1 MPPRNQ
7 GSFDKSLFGDD
18 NPMFEP
24 ISPTSEKLQ
33 PQIMRDPAA
42 ITQFVTGGKAMIT
55 LTSEKTQ
62 ARFTYRVSK
71 IPDTE
76 NKYFVGVMTSKSNE
90 DTFTYIGLL
99 EGNNF
104 RRTAKSK
111 LLENS
116 PPVKGF
122 RYFCEHVL
130 EQGKVPEQLSIRHEG
145 LCGACGK
152 PLTVPE
158 SIDRGFGP
166 ECWGKVG
173 GDE

>member
-1 MPPRNQ
+1 MAGKGQ
-7 GSFDKSLFGDD
+7 GEFDRSLFGDD
-18 NPMFEP
+18 FEP
-24 ISPTSEKLQ
+24 GSLSSGNLH
-33 PQIMRDPAA
+33 PQIMRDPSA
-42 ITQFVTGGKAMIT
+42 ITKFVTGGKAMIT

-76 NKYFVGVMTSKSNE
+76 DKYFVGVMTSKSNE
-90 DTFTYIGLL
+90 DAFTYIGLL
-99 EGNNF
+99 EGNYF

-111 LLENS
+111 LPENS
-116 PPVKGF
+116 PAVKGF

-130 EQGKVPEQLSIRHEG
+130 VEGKVPEQLSVRHEG
-145 LCGACGK
+145 RCGRCSK

-166 ECWGKVG
+166 ICWEEMG
-173 GDE
+173 GDD